1 MMKTMIPSIAALA
14 LLALCAGEPALART
28 PEPPT
33 MPTAEPAPRPATVR
47 ASATP
52 DDLSIRREEE
62 EGCCNGMG
70 GPVEEEPVVVLGPF
84 ADPAA
89 EWRRWVAPTD
99 ANLERRY
106 APRPAPSLNPITL
119 RF

>member
-14 LLALCAGEPALART
+14 LLALCAGEPALARS

-33 MPTAEPAPRPATVR
+33 VPTAELGTDA
-47 ASATP
+47 ASAAP
-52 DDLSIRREEE
+52 AGLPVREER
-62 EGCCNGMG
+62 GCCNGMG
-70 GPVEEEPVVVLGPF
+70 GPVEEEPVVVVGPF

-89 EWRRWVAPTD
+89 EWRRWVAPID
-99 ANLERRY
+99 SNLEHRY